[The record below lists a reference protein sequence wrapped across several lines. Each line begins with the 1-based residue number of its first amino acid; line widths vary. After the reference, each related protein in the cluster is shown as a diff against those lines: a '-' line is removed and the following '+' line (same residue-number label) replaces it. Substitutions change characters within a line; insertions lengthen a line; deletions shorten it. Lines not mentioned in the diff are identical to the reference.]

1 MVGVTLGWMT
11 VVPRPDRSDDQA
23 PGRARPSSDEPVT
36 VLHSRRVE
44 PGREADFEKAGSGR
58 ARILA
63 IDVVRGL
70 AVVGMLLVNNAGIPA
85 AMPQAL
91 RHASWQGLTLAD
103 QVFPLFLFTVG
114 ASMPFSRR
122 AQRPGAVLRR
132 VVVLFLLGSLLVS
145 AKQHRLAP
153 STGVLQQIA
162 GAYLVAWALLR
173 LPRRAQL
180 PAAALLLAG
189 LWAAF
194 TFVSAPGV
202 RPGSWAPGS
211 NLADFVDRLL
221 LGHFSEHGVLVM
233 VASSVSV
240 LAGVAAGRLLR
251 GPPAG
256 TTRRLLALG
265 AGMLALG
272 LLVAVVVPIGKPLWT
287 PSFVLVTAG
296 ISALLTAAVHRL
308 VDRGPGRS
316 WARPLVTLGSN
327 ALALYAAS
335 VLLFAFLLKP
345 WQAALV
351 RPLAAAGGG
360 TFAALAYAAGTVL
373 VTWALAEWLYWRRV
387 FVRV

>member
-1 MVGVTLGWMT
+1 M
-11 VVPRPDRSDDQA
+11 
-23 PGRARPSSDEPVT
+23 
-36 VLHSRRVE
+36 
-44 PGREADFEKAGSGR
+44 AGSGR
-58 ARILA
+58 ERILA
-63 IDVVRGL
+63 VDVVRGL

-91 RHASWQGLTLAD
+91 RHAAWQGLTLAD

-114 ASMPFSRR
+114 ASMPFSQR

-132 VVVLFLLGSLLVS
+132 VVVLFLLGCLLVS

-162 GAYLVAWALLR
+162 GAYLLAWALLR

-180 PAAALLLAG
+180 PAATLLLAG

-194 TFVSAPGV
+194 TFVPAPGV

-211 NLADFVDRLL
+211 NLAEYVDRLL
-221 LGHFSEHGVLVM
+221 LGQFSEHGVLVM
-233 VASSVSV
+233 VSSSVSV

-251 GPPAG
+251 GAPAG
-256 TTRRLLALG
+256 MTRRLLALG

-272 LLVAVVVPIGKPLWT
+272 LLVAIAVPVGKPLWT

-296 ISALLTAAVHRL
+296 ISALLTAAAYRL

-351 RPLAAAGGG
+351 RPLAAAGGA
-360 TFAALAYAAGTVL
+360 TFAALAYGAGTVL
-373 VTWALAEWLYWRRV
+373 VAWALAEWLYWRRL
-387 FVRV
+387 FVKV

>member
-1 MVGVTLGWMT
+1 MATGGDDGNWM
-11 VVPRPDRSDDQA
+11 
-23 PGRARPSSDEPVT
+23 
-36 VLHSRRVE
+36 
-44 PGREADFEKAGSGR
+44 AGSGR
-58 ARILA
+58 QRILA

-85 AMPQAL
+85 AMPAAL
-91 RHASWQGLTLAD
+91 RHAPWQGLTLAD

-114 ASMPFSRR
+114 ASVPFSQR

-132 VVVLFLLGSLLVS
+132 VVVLFVLGSLLVS
-145 AKQHRLAP
+145 AKQYRLAP

-162 GAYLVAWALLR
+162 GAYLLAWALLR

-194 TFVSAPGV
+194 TFVPAPGV

-211 NLADFVDRLL
+211 NLAEFVDRLL
-221 LGHFSEHGVLVM
+221 LGQFSEHGVLVM
-233 VASSVSV
+233 VSSSVSV

-251 GPPAG
+251 GAPAG
-256 TTRRLLALG
+256 VTGRLLSLG
-265 AGMLALG
+265 GAMLGLG
-272 LLVAVVVPIGKPLWT
+272 LLVAIAVPIGKPLWT

-296 ISALLTAAVHRL
+296 ISALLTAAAYRL
-308 VDRGPGRS
+308 VDRGPGRR

-351 RPLAAAGGG
+351 RPLAAAGGAS
-360 TFAALAYAAGTVL
+360 FAALAYAAGTVL
-373 VTWALAEWLYWRRV
+373 VAWALAEWLYWRRV
-387 FVRV
+387 FVKV

>member
-1 MVGVTLGWMT
+1 MAGAV
-11 VVPRPDRSDDQA
+11 
-23 PGRARPSSDEPVT
+23 
-36 VLHSRRVE
+36 
-44 PGREADFEKAGSGR
+44 RE
-58 ARILA
+58 RILA

-70 AVVGMLLVNNAGIPA
+70 AVVGMLLVNDAGIPA
-85 AMPQAL
+85 AMPQEL

-114 ASMPFSRR
+114 ASMPFSQR
-122 AQRPGAVLRR
+122 AQRPAAVLRR
-132 VVVLFLLGSLLVS
+132 VAALAVLGCLLVS

-162 GAYLVAWALLR
+162 GAYLLAWALLR

-180 PAAALLLAG
+180 PAAALLLGG

-194 TFVSAPGV
+194 TFVAAPGV
-202 RPGSWAPGS
+202 RPGSWAAGS
-211 NLADFVDRLL
+211 NLAEFVDRSL
-221 LGHFSEHGVLVM
+221 LGRFSEHGVLVM
-233 VASSVSV
+233 VASSASV

-251 GPPAG
+251 RAPEAG
-256 TTRRLLALG
+256 VTCRLLALG
-265 AGMLALG
+265 LVMLGLG
-272 LLVAVVVPIGKPLWT
+272 LLVALAVPISKPLWT

-296 ISALLTAAVHRL
+296 ASGLLVALAYRL
-308 VDRGPGRS
+308 VDRGPGRR
-316 WARPLVTLGSN
+316 WARPLVALGSN

-351 RPLAAAGGG
+351 RPLAVAGGA

-373 VTWALAEWLYWRRV
+373 VAWALAEWLYWRRL
-387 FVRV
+387 FVKV

>member
-1 MVGVTLGWMT
+1 M
-11 VVPRPDRSDDQA
+11 
-23 PGRARPSSDEPVT
+23 
-36 VLHSRRVE
+36 
-44 PGREADFEKAGSGR
+44 AGSGR
-58 ARILA
+58 ERILA

-91 RHASWQGLTLAD
+91 RHAPWQGLTLAD

-114 ASMPFSRR
+114 AAMPFSQR

-162 GAYLVAWALLR
+162 GAYLLAWLLLR

-180 PAAALLLAG
+180 PAAALVLAG

-194 TFVSAPGV
+194 TFVAAPGV

-211 NLADFVDRLL
+211 NLADFVDGLL
-221 LGHFSEHGVLVM
+221 LGQFSEHGVLVM
-233 VASSVSV
+233 VSSSVSV
-240 LAGVAAGRLLR
+240 LAGVAAGRLLC
-251 GPPAG
+251 GSPVAG
-256 TTRRLLALG
+256 VTSRLLALG
-265 AGMLALG
+265 AGLLALG
-272 LLVAVVVPIGKPLWT
+272 LLVAVAVPIGKPLWT

-296 ISALLTAAVHRL
+296 ISVLLTAAAYRL
-308 VDRGPGRS
+308 VDLGPGRA

-351 RPLAAAGGG
+351 RPLAAVGGPS
-360 TFAALAYAAGTVL
+360 FAALAYAAGTVL
-373 VTWALAEWLYWRRV
+373 VAWALAEGLYWRRV
-387 FVRV
+387 FVKV